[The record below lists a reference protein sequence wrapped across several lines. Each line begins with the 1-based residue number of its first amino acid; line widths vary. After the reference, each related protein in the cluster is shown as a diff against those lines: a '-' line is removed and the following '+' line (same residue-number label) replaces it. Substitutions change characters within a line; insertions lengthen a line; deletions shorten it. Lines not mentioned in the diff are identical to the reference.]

1 MEGRASNSFNPRTCR
16 ASPRGIEMGR
26 GRKAPE
32 KPYRRNVAGT
42 EGVADQQE
50 KNQVEQK
57 GIIEAAVST
66 IRHFFGAFSPS
77 VL

>member
-1 MEGRASNSFNPRTCR
+1 
-16 ASPRGIEMGR
+16 MGR
-26 GRKAPE
+26 RRKAPE
-32 KPYRRNVAGT
+32 KPYGRNVAGT
-42 EGVADQQE
+42 EGIADQQE